1 MSKEQPS
8 LSGFSNSQL
17 RKLAGSG
24 EYQKRLNSFNTTVDK
39 SLINKQIKELDA
51 KERYRLK
58 MKGMRNN
65 RLGSTGADMEAL
77 KEEVKT
83 KVEVTKE
90 IKENVKIKSENKKY
104 VEKMRKL
111 NKKYGNISLDEYK
124 KMKERV
130 EDFNEEQKGKSLLN
144 SKEKQTFV
152 SSVYKNLDDYYM
164 EVNKV
169 NLYDWQ
175 QTRSGIS
182 VEEANKRV
190 LGDIDEDDLSDI
202 SDD

>member
-1 MSKEQPS
+1 MSKEPS

-24 EYQKRLNSFNTTVDK
+24 EYQKRLNSFNSTVDK

-65 RLGSTGADMEAL
+65 RLGSTGADMESL
-77 KEEVKT
+77 KEEVKN
-83 KVEVTKE
+83 KVEETNE
-90 IKENVKIKSENKKY
+90 IKNNVKTKSENKKY
-104 VEKMRKL
+104 AEKMRKL
-111 NKKYGNISLDEYK
+111 NKKYGTISKEEYTQLK
-124 KMKERV
+124 QRV
-130 EDFNEEQKGKSLLN
+130 EEFNEEQN
-144 SKEKQTFV
+144 SKINPKKKEIFV
-152 SSVYKNLDDYYM
+152 STIYKNLDDYYM

-175 QTRSGIS
+175 ETRAGIS

-190 LGDIDEDDLSDI
+190 LGDMDEGDLSDI
-202 SDD
+202 SVD

>member
-1 MSKEQPS
+1 MSKEPS

-24 EYQKRLNSFNTTVDK
+24 EYQKRLNSFNSTVDK

-51 KERYRLK
+51 KERYHLK

-90 IKENVKIKSENKKY
+90 IKENVKTKSDNKKY
-104 VEKMRKL
+104 AEKMRKL
-111 NKKYGNISLDEYK
+111 NKKYGPISLEEYTTLK
-124 KMKERV
+124 QRV
-130 EDFNEEQKGKSLLN
+130 EEFNEEQKGKSLLKP
-144 SKEKQTFV
+144 KEKQLFLSTI
-152 SSVYKNLDDYYM
+152 YKNLDEHYM
-164 EVNKV
+164 DVNKV

-175 QTRSGIS
+175 QTRAGLS

-190 LGDIDEDDLSDI
+190 LGDIDEGELSDI

>member
-1 MSKEQPS
+1 MSKEPS

-51 KERYRLK
+51 KERYHLK

-90 IKENVKIKSENKKY
+90 IKENVKTKSDNKKY
-104 VEKMRKL
+104 AEKMRKL
-111 NKKYGNISLDEYK
+111 NKKYGPISLEEYTTLK
-124 KMKERV
+124 QRV
-130 EDFNEEQKGKSLLN
+130 EEFNEEQKGKSLLKP
-144 SKEKQTFV
+144 KEKQLFLSTI
-152 SSVYKNLDDYYM
+152 YKNLDEHYM
-164 EVNKV
+164 DVNKV

-175 QTRSGIS
+175 QTRAGLS

-190 LGDIDEDDLSDI
+190 LGDIDEGELSDI

>member
-24 EYQKRLNSFNTTVDK
+24 EYQKRLNSLNTTVDK

-58 MKGMRNN
+58 MKGLRNN
-65 RLGSTGADMEAL
+65 RIGSTGADMEAL

-83 KVEVTKE
+83 KVEETKE
-90 IKENVKIKSENKKY
+90 IKENVKTKSDNKKY
-104 VEKMRKL
+104 AEKMRKL
-111 NKKYGNISLDEYK
+111 NKKYGTISLEEYTTLK
-124 KMKERV
+124 QRV
-130 EDFNEEQKGKSLLN
+130 EEFNEEQKGKSMLKP
-144 SKEKQTFV
+144 KEKQPFLSTI
-152 SSVYKNLDDYYM
+152 YKNLDEHYM
-164 EVNKV
+164 DVNKV

-175 QTRSGIS
+175 QTRAGLS

-190 LGDIDEDDLSDI
+190 LGDIDEGELSDI
-202 SDD
+202 SDY

>member
-1 MSKEQPS
+1 MSKEPS

-24 EYQKRLNSFNTTVDK
+24 EYQKRLNSFNSTVDK

-51 KERYRLK
+51 NERYRLK

-65 RLGSTGADMEAL
+65 RLGSTGADMESL
-77 KEEVKT
+77 KEEVKN
-83 KVEVTKE
+83 KVEETNE
-90 IKENVKIKSENKKY
+90 IKNNVKTKSENKKY
-104 VEKMRKL
+104 AEKMRKL
-111 NKKYGNISLDEYK
+111 NKKYVTISKEEYTQLK
-124 KMKERV
+124 QRV
-130 EDFNEEQKGKSLLN
+130 EEFNEEQN
-144 SKEKQTFV
+144 SKINPKKKEIFV
-152 SSVYKNLDDYYM
+152 STIYKNLDDYYM

-175 QTRSGIS
+175 ETRAGIS

-190 LGDIDEDDLSDI
+190 LGDMDEGDLSDI
-202 SDD
+202 SVD

>member
-58 MKGMRNN
+58 MKGLRNN
-65 RLGSTGADMEAL
+65 RIGSTGADMEAL

-83 KVEVTKE
+83 KVEETKE
-90 IKENVKIKSENKKY
+90 IKENVKTKSDNKKY
-104 VEKMRKL
+104 AEKMRKL
-111 NKKYGNISLDEYK
+111 NKKYGTISLEEYTTLK
-124 KMKERV
+124 QRV
-130 EDFNEEQKGKSLLN
+130 EEFNEEQKGKSMLKP
-144 SKEKQTFV
+144 KEKQPFLSTI
-152 SSVYKNLDDYYM
+152 YKNLDEHYM
-164 EVNKV
+164 DVNKV

-175 QTRSGIS
+175 QTRAGLS

-190 LGDIDEDDLSDI
+190 LGDIDEGELSDI

>member
-1 MSKEQPS
+1 MSKEPS

-24 EYQKRLNSFNTTVDK
+24 EYQKRLNSFNSTVDK

-58 MKGMRNN
+58 MKGLRNN
-65 RLGSTGADMEAL
+65 RIGSTGADMEAL

-83 KVEVTKE
+83 KVEETKE
-90 IKENVKIKSENKKY
+90 IKENVKTKSDNKKY
-104 VEKMRKL
+104 AEKMRKL
-111 NKKYGNISLDEYK
+111 NKKYGTISLEEYTTLK
-124 KMKERV
+124 QRV
-130 EDFNEEQKGKSLLN
+130 EEFNEEQKGKSMLKP
-144 SKEKQTFV
+144 KEKQPFLSTI
-152 SSVYKNLDDYYM
+152 YKNLDEHYM
-164 EVNKV
+164 DVNKV

-175 QTRSGIS
+175 QTRAGLS

-190 LGDIDEDDLSDI
+190 LGDIDEGELSDI

>member
-1 MSKEQPS
+1 MSKEPS

-51 KERYRLK
+51 KERYHLK

-83 KVEVTKE
+83 KVEETKE
-90 IKENVKIKSENKKY
+90 IKENVKTKSDNKKY
-104 VEKMRKL
+104 AEKMRKL
-111 NKKYGNISLDEYK
+111 NKKYGTISLEEYTTLK
-124 KMKERV
+124 QRV
-130 EDFNEEQKGKSLLN
+130 EEFNEEQKGKSLLKP
-144 SKEKQTFV
+144 KEKQSFLSTI
-152 SSVYKNLDDYYM
+152 YKNLDEHYM
-164 EVNKV
+164 DVNKV

-175 QTRSGIS
+175 QTRAGLS

-190 LGDIDEDDLSDI
+190 LGDIDEGELSDI

>member
-1 MSKEQPS
+1 MSKEPS

-24 EYQKRLNSFNTTVDK
+24 EYQKRLNNFNSTVDK
-39 SLINKQIKELDA
+39 SLINKQLKDLDP

-77 KEEVKT
+77 KDEVKT
-83 KVEVTKE
+83 KVEETKE
-90 IKENVKIKSENKKY
+90 TKSNVKTKSDNKKY
-104 VEKMRKL
+104 SEKMRKL
-111 NKKYGNISLDEYK
+111 NKKYGPISIEEYTSLK
-124 KMKERV
+124 QRV
-130 EDFNEEQKGKSLLN
+130 EEFNEEQKGKSLL
-144 SKEKQTFV
+144 KKQKFMSTIY
-152 SSVYKNLDDYYM
+152 SHMDEHYTD
-164 EVNKV
+164 VNKI

-190 LGDIDEDDLSDI
+190 LGEDIDEDEFSDI

>member
-1 MSKEQPS
+1 MSKEPS

-24 EYQKRLNSFNTTVDK
+24 EYQKRLNSFNSTVDK

-58 MKGMRNN
+58 MKGLRNN
-65 RLGSTGADMEAL
+65 RLGSTGADMEAF

-83 KVEVTKE
+83 KVEETKE
-90 IKENVKIKSENKKY
+90 IKENVKTKSDNKKY
-104 VEKMRKL
+104 AEKMRKL
-111 NKKYGNISLDEYK
+111 NKKYGTISLEEYTALK
-124 KMKERV
+124 QRV
-130 EDFNEEQKGKSLLN
+130 EEFNEEQKGKSLLKP
-144 SKEKQTFV
+144 KEKQSFLSTI
-152 SSVYKNLDDYYM
+152 YKNLDEHYM
-164 EVNKV
+164 DVNKV

-175 QTRSGIS
+175 QTRAGLS

-190 LGDIDEDDLSDI
+190 LGDIDEGELSDI

>member
-1 MSKEQPS
+1 MSKEPS

-24 EYQKRLNSFNTTVDK
+24 EYQKRLNSFNSTVDK

-65 RLGSTGADMEAL
+65 RIGSTGADMESL
-77 KEEVKT
+77 KEEVKN
-83 KVEVTKE
+83 KVEETKE
-90 IKENVKIKSENKKY
+90 IKENVKTKSENKKY

-111 NKKYGNISLDEYK
+111 NKKYGNISSEEYTTLK
-124 KMKERV
+124 QRV
-130 EDFNEEQKGKSLLN
+130 EDFNEEQKGKSLLK
-144 SKEKQTFV
+144 SKEKQPFLSTI
-152 SSVYKNLDDYYM
+152 YKNIDDYYM

-190 LGDIDEDDLSDI
+190 LGDIDEGDLSDI

>member
-1 MSKEQPS
+1 MSKEPS

-24 EYQKRLNSFNTTVDK
+24 EYQKRLNSFNSTVDK

-51 KERYRLK
+51 KERYHLK

-90 IKENVKIKSENKKY
+90 NKENVKIKSENKKY

-111 NKKYGNISLDEYK
+111 NKKYGNISLDEYTRLK
-124 KMKERV
+124 QRV
-130 EDFNEEQKGKSLLN
+130 EEFGEEQKGKSLLK

-152 SSVYKNLDDYYM
+152 STVYKNLDDYYM

-175 QTRSGIS
+175 QTRAGLS

-190 LGDIDEDDLSDI
+190 LGDIEEDELSDI

>member
-90 IKENVKIKSENKKY
+90 IKENVKTKSENKKY
-104 VEKMRKL
+104 SEKMRKL

-124 KMKERV
+124 KLKEHV
-130 EDFNEEQKGKSLLN
+130 EDFNEEQKGKSLLS

-164 EVNKV
+164 EVNKI

-175 QTRSGIS
+175 QTRAGLS

-190 LGDIDEDDLSDI
+190 LGDIDEGDLSDI

>member
-1 MSKEQPS
+1 MSKEPS

-24 EYQKRLNSFNTTVDK
+24 EYQKRLNSFNSTVDK

-58 MKGMRNN
+58 MKGLRNN

-83 KVEVTKE
+83 KVEETKE
-90 IKENVKIKSENKKY
+90 IKENVKTKSDNKKY
-104 VEKMRKL
+104 AEKMRKL
-111 NKKYGNISLDEYK
+111 NKKYGTISLEEYTTLK
-124 KMKERV
+124 QRV
-130 EDFNEEQKGKSLLN
+130 EEFNEEQKGKSLLKP
-144 SKEKQTFV
+144 KEKQSFLSTI
-152 SSVYKNLDDYYM
+152 YKNLDEHYM
-164 EVNKV
+164 DVNKV

-175 QTRSGIS
+175 QTRAGLS

-190 LGDIDEDDLSDI
+190 LGDIDEGELSDI

>member
-1 MSKEQPS
+1 MSKEPS

-24 EYQKRLNSFNTTVDK
+24 EYQKRLNSFNSTVDK

-58 MKGMRNN
+58 MKGLRNN
-65 RLGSTGADMEAL
+65 RLGSTGADMEAF

-83 KVEVTKE
+83 KVEETKE
-90 IKENVKIKSENKKY
+90 IKENVKTKSDNKKY
-104 VEKMRKL
+104 AEKMRKL
-111 NKKYGNISLDEYK
+111 NKKYGTISLEEYTTLK
-124 KMKERV
+124 QRV
-130 EDFNEEQKGKSLLN
+130 EEFNEEQKGKSLLKP
-144 SKEKQTFV
+144 KEKQSFLSTI
-152 SSVYKNLDDYYM
+152 YKNLDEHYM
-164 EVNKV
+164 DVNKV

-175 QTRSGIS
+175 QTRAGLS

-190 LGDIDEDDLSDI
+190 LGDIDEGELSDI

>member
-1 MSKEQPS
+1 MSKEPS

-24 EYQKRLNSFNTTVDK
+24 EYQKRLNSFNSTVDK

-51 KERYRLK
+51 NERYRLK

-65 RLGSTGADMEAL
+65 RLGSTGADMESL
-77 KEEVKT
+77 KEEVKN
-83 KVEVTKE
+83 KVEETNE
-90 IKENVKIKSENKKY
+90 IKNNVKTKSENKKY
-104 VEKMRKL
+104 AEKMRKL
-111 NKKYGNISLDEYK
+111 NKKYGTISKEEYTQLK
-124 KMKERV
+124 QRV
-130 EDFNEEQKGKSLLN
+130 EEFNEEQN
-144 SKEKQTFV
+144 SKINPKKKEIFV
-152 SSVYKNLDDYYM
+152 STIYKNLDDYYM

-175 QTRSGIS
+175 ETRAGIS

-190 LGDIDEDDLSDI
+190 LGDMDEGDLSDI
-202 SDD
+202 SVD

>member
-1 MSKEQPS
+1 MSKEPS

-24 EYQKRLNSFNTTVDK
+24 EYQKRLNNFNTTVDK

-83 KVEVTKE
+83 KVEETKE
-90 IKENVKIKSENKKY
+90 IKENVKTKSENKKY

-111 NKKYGNISLDEYK
+111 NKKYGPISLEEYTTLK
-124 KMKERV
+124 QRV
-130 EDFNEEQKGKSLLN
+130 EEFNEEQKGKSLLK
-144 SKEKQTFV
+144 SKEKQPFLSTI
-152 SSVYKNLDDYYM
+152 YKNLDEHYM
-164 EVNKV
+164 DVNKV

-175 QTRSGIS
+175 QTRAGLS

-190 LGDIDEDDLSDI
+190 LGDIDEGELSDI